1 MKQMMKKYL
10 YMAAVAVVG
19 TGFLMSSCKD
29 EFAGQNTNPST
40 VSKPNVRYLFT
51 QCAMSFQ
58 PADYLQW
65 FAGFDAMST
74 WVQAT
79 ASGGGNSSKLNMV
92 TQTGCGY
99 QVNEVLRYTNEI
111 KHQISLM
118 SDDEKAKYE
127 YIAYLCNPMLVYLGL
142 EDSDM
147 YGSRQYSEAEMARY
161 GGTLTPKYDTQEEL
175 FELWLKQLDETI
187 NYLRENNPQDV
198 LGAQDFIYRGKL
210 DKWAKLA
217 NSLKLRIA
225 ARLINKDKARAI
237 AIVNE
242 AAQNPAGLILT
253 LDDDFVFNKGKRDNN
268 WNNDISVGAGT
279 KQLIDFMVSNRDPR
293 LFYFFQMNDYNSNVV
308 QGFFDQKRALPS
320 YVEANV
326 NYTVDA
332 DGKKHF
338 ESWKAPGE
346 PWVRYYGVPCQV
358 DINKKEEY
366 KDYFDPNNELFYL
379 LSKDGAKKTY
389 TPIAYRNTENIKGL
403 LIYTFPDVPDVAPVQ
418 DKEEYGWYGLYFS
431 AGETNLLL
439 AEFKLLGANLPMTA
453 QQYLSAG
460 VEMSVR
466 GYDFVSAK
474 NHIPYYDKTYTGDV
488 HDKTISVKEG
498 MIDEM
503 LSHDAY
509 HLTGDLSKDLEKVY
523 IQQYIHYL
531 MLPMDMFVTARR
543 SGVPMKNST
552 LLPYQDFDPLL
563 GDQYVIPRRFPV
575 SKPLDSD
582 MLRDITIAA
591 YQAQGYTYEGE
602 MSNSPVTLSKER
614 VWYDKE
620 APAFGTGPQ
629 Q

>member
-1 MKQMMKKYL
+1 
-10 YMAAVAVVG
+10 
-19 TGFLMSSCKD
+19 
-29 EFAGQNTNPST
+29 
-40 VSKPNVRYLFT
+40 
-51 QCAMSFQ
+51 MSFQ

-279 KQLIDFMVSNRDPR
+279 KQLIDFMVSKVN
-293 LFYFFQMNDYNSNVV
+293 
-308 QGFFDQKRALPS
+308 PS
-320 YVEANV
+320 FHGNC
-326 NYTVDA
+326 
-332 DGKKHF
+332 
-338 ESWKAPGE
+338 S
-346 PWVRYYGVPCQV
+346 
-358 DINKKEEY
+358 
-366 KDYFDPNNELFYL
+366 
-379 LSKDGAKKTY
+379 
-389 TPIAYRNTENIKGL
+389 
-403 LIYTFPDVPDVAPVQ
+403 
-418 DKEEYGWYGLYFS
+418 
-431 AGETNLLL
+431 
-439 AEFKLLGANLPMTA
+439 
-453 QQYLSAG
+453 
-460 VEMSVR
+460 
-466 GYDFVSAK
+466 
-474 NHIPYYDKTYTGDV
+474 
-488 HDKTISVKEG
+488 
-498 MIDEM
+498 
-503 LSHDAY
+503 
-509 HLTGDLSKDLEKVY
+509 
-523 IQQYIHYL
+523 
-531 MLPMDMFVTARR
+531 RR
-543 SGVPMKNST
+543 V
-552 LLPYQDFDPLL
+552 
-563 GDQYVIPRRFPV
+563 
-575 SKPLDSD
+575 
-582 MLRDITIAA
+582 
-591 YQAQGYTYEGE
+591 
-602 MSNSPVTLSKER
+602 
-614 VWYDKE
+614 
-620 APAFGTGPQ
+620 
-629 Q
+629 